1 MPTKRPTLLY
11 SLLAGLF
18 VISLLYQ
25 IRYLPDL
32 FHRETLH
39 FPFFFVDAGSDTIS
53 FVTPEAASFGIRN
66 GDHLLAVNG
75 TPFTG
80 TGVLGQAFEKAR
92 AGVPLVMTIVAKD
105 ASSGEQR
112 SIDLPV
118 TSTAFYSWSN
128 FSDQVVEFLLPGL
141 SLLLGFWVAFRRPRD
156 PMAWLLLALM
166 MSFPNILKTFIVEG
180 WPPGWRE
187 AGCSIN

>member
-1 MPTKRPTLLY
+1 VPIKRPILLY

-39 FPFFFVDAGSDTIS
+39 FPFFFVDAGSDTIN
-53 FVTPEAASFGIRN
+53 FTTPEAAGFGIRN

-80 TGVLGQAFEKAR
+80 TGVLGQAFAKAR
-92 AGVPLVMTIVAKD
+92 VGVPLLLTVVPKD
-105 ASSGEQR
+105 ASLNEQR
-112 SIDLPV
+112 IVDLPV
-118 TSTAFYSWSN
+118 TSTPF
-128 FSDQVVEFLLPGL
+128 
-141 SLLLGFWVAFRRPRD
+141 
-156 PMAWLLLALM
+156 
-166 MSFPNILKTFIVEG
+166 
-180 WPPGWRE
+180 
-187 AGCSIN
+187 